1 MITIDKE
8 REIMKKY
15 IFLSV
20 FLIAFIISS
29 CASWSNN
36 YGKLKILPESQN
48 EVTIQDLIDK
58 WEDYDIY
65 YAGVG
70 GPYHWGIMFDP
81 KNNDTTLVGV
91 RWKKVEDKES
101 LLEYIKW
108 MKNPDQLNEILGP
121 DGLFYGYLNYS
132 YGPVTLRMVD
142 DKKMYVFGPE
152 HRGGS

>member
-1 MITIDKE
+1 M
-8 REIMKKY
+8 EIIRKS

-20 FLIAFIISS
+20 FLIVLIIFS
-29 CASWSNN
+29 CATWSNN
-36 YGKLKILPESQN
+36 YGKLRIIPKSQN

-65 YAGVG
+65 HAGVG
-70 GPYHWGIMFDP
+70 GPYNWGIMFDP
-81 KNNDTTLVGV
+81 KNNDTTIVGD

-101 LLEYIKW
+101 LLEIIKW
-108 MKNPDQLNEILGP
+108 IKNPDQLNEILGP
-121 DGLFYGYLNYS
+121 DGLFYGYLCYS